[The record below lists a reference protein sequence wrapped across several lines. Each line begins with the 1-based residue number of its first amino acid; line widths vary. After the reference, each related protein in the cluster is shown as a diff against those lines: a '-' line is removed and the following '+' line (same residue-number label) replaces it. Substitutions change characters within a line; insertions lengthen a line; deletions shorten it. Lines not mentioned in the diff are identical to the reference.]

1 MSTMTMTAIKK
12 LITGGGDA
20 AWRPQDQREPLQPGR
35 WAHGSIFF
43 VLTFQAKIVLEF
55 ILCLHYFVSS
65 VRCYTFFVAFT
76 HCLCHRE
83 LGSCA
88 NDSRQARSHLTQLEV
103 WRIFFQRWPDFVYV
117 EKILILFDN
126 AADIRDRDDGISP
139 LMAAVGAGR
148 LEVVRH
154 LVKTKTIRIV
164 IGQPGKDQDVKN
176 CHWSNSI
183 VIMISVG
190 HPGPGVVLWKTNL
203 TMRVGND
210 GDNRFWSD
218 VLN

>member
-1 MSTMTMTAIKK
+1 MS
-12 LITGGGDA
+12 
-20 AWRPQDQREPLQPGR
+20 
-35 WAHGSIFF
+35 
-43 VLTFQAKIVLEF
+43 KI
-55 ILCLHYFVSS
+55 
-65 VRCYTFFVAFT
+65 R
-76 HCLCHRE
+76 
-83 LGSCA
+83 
-88 NDSRQARSHLTQLEV
+88 
-103 WRIFFQRWPDFVYV
+103 
-117 EKILILFDN
+117 ILIN
-126 AADIRDRDDGISP
+126 IRAKDDGISP

-183 VIMISVG
+183 VIMINFG

-203 TMRVGND
+203 TMLVGNE

-218 VLN
+218 FLN